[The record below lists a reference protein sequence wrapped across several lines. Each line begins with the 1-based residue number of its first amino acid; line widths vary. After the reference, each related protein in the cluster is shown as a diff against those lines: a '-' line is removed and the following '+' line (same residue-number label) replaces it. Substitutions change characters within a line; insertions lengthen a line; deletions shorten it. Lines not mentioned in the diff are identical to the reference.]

1 MVRGRTIVIAI
12 IGALLVVI
20 LALVL
25 RMLNAAGVFQSVRP
39 VAFGTCKVFTNV
51 AGAED
56 MQWDRRSKTLYAS
69 ASDRWARIAGKASS
83 RDGIYAMTPSRGG
96 GFAKLAGSAD
106 DFHPHGMSLY
116 RGPDGALTLMAINR
130 PLPDHPASVEIFDVD
145 ESGAAPVLRHR
156 KTVTGGLLQSPNDL
170 VAVGPDRFYLT
181 NDHGSATKLGAKLE
195 TYLMLPR
202 ANVIYFDGSVLR
214 VAAAGLVF
222 ANGINVSPDMRW
234 LYVGQTTAGNVVVFA
249 RSNDGA
255 LTRTGEM
262 RVGTGV
268 DNIDIDGDGDLWI
281 AGAPKLLAFSAAS
294 ADRAKQSPSAVWQ
307 VSARGGVLQRAKT
320 VYADLGSEASG
331 GTVAVHAQGH
341 LYIGT
346 VFRPRILDCTRPG

>member
-1 MVRGRTIVIAI
+1 LLRGRTVVVAI
-12 IGALLVVI
+12 IGASLVIIFV
-20 LALVL
+20 LVL
-25 RMLNAAGVFQSVRP
+25 RMLMAAGVLRSVRP

-56 MQWDRRSKTLYAS
+56 MQWDRHSKTLYAS

-96 GFAKLAGSAD
+96 GFIKLAGSAD

-116 RGPDGALTLMAINR
+116 RGPDGSLTLMAINR
-130 PLPDHPASVEIFDVD
+130 PLPGHPASVEIFDVD
-145 ESGAAPVLRHR
+145 ESGALPVLRHR
-156 KTVTGGLLQSPNDL
+156 KTVNGGLLQSPNDL

-181 NDHGSATKLGAKLE
+181 NDHGSATQLGAKLE

-202 ANVIYFDGSVLR
+202 ANVAYFDGSALR

-234 LYVGQTTAGNVVVFA
+234 LYVGQTTAGNVVAFA
-249 RSNDGA
+249 RSGDGT

-268 DNIDIDGDGDLWI
+268 DNIDIDGDGDLWV

-294 ADRAKQSPSAVWQ
+294 ADRAKQSPSAVWR
-307 VSARGGVLQRAKT
+307 VSARDGVLESAKT
-320 VYADLGSEASG
+320 VYADLGGKASG
-331 GTVAVHAQGH
+331 GTVAVFAQGH

-346 VFRPRILDCTRPG
+346 VFRPRILDCTHPG